1 MKLNKI
7 LALSVFASMSIY
19 PAYSTATTLT
29 NDLEDVLNEARE
41 GEKVSVYLNFA
52 EQLDT
57 TPYKRMFK
65 DRVMTNSQR
74 RDILVPALKEVADRT
89 QAPVIEFLNQNDRKV
104 DNFYPYFLSNMI
116 LVENATSDLIYD
128 LLRFE
133 EIETISMYHMPTTPK
148 KVGVNQA
155 VGNKGGNQINSLS
168 VAVSGVNADKLW
180 DLGFDGSGRIVM
192 NIDTGVEGVHNY
204 LQSSWYGNEPGVQ
217 WFDAWND
224 AVGTSQFPEDLAGT
238 THGTGTMSNMVGHTA
253 TDTIGTCPGAWWI
266 GSKHNSGTSGAGIFN
281 AQAGFNWAIQL
292 PASTLDYL
300 DVINNSY
307 GGNTGGCASVTEFQ
321 FYENMELIGVA
332 TVWSAGNEGPGP
344 QTQGDV
350 AAGAISPVHT
360 FSIGSVDQNQTTIS
374 GFSSRGPSGCAA
386 GVIVPPPH
394 NAEYKIKP
402 EVVAQGAQIK
412 AADGSNATGTGTN
425 PGGTSLTQGT
435 SFSGPIVSGTIA
447 LLRQI
452 NPNVTPEQAKTALL
466 VTATDLGD
474 PGDDNDYGMGRV
486 NVLAAASE
494 IAPYLVQGT
503 LFDNATSNPIPF
515 AEILVNETGQTFET
529 AVDGTF
535 LVRPLFDTV
544 TLTVNAFGYNTT
556 SVTNLPQLQEGIA
569 HDQDIAMNLN
579 ATADISGAFTN
590 MQGNGVEGD
599 VIVWGITAD
608 GEFEYAVESTDTNGN
623 YSVTL
628 PEEDYVLQFIPN
640 FPYPEAFVDQFT
652 VVGGNNVTY
661 DYEDAPATVLIVGA
675 DNSAAV
681 DTIYQEI
688 ADNVVE
694 NDYFYW
700 DLDEQSLIPTQTELS
715 QLSQPSAVIW
725 FTDGK
730 DGGDVLDVNEEQAL
744 VDYLNNGGNLILS
757 GQNVLATEDGG
768 TLMGMLDVSYGGDY
782 SGGSDFVRG
791 EAGGFLSAAGAPLGF
806 LMRAAGANGEN
817 LQTSRDKITLGT
829 TATKLASY
837 GPSSNDSVSVSFT
850 NGTNFKAVLVG
861 FDIAAIIAT
870 SPSLT
875 SSETVVKSLLQGMGV
890 LTDLEEIS
898 NTPVIGN
905 YSLEQNYPNPFN
917 PTTTIRFTLPKTT
930 NVKVSVF
937 NVKGQLVK
945 TLVNGQ
951 FDGGNNSVVWD
962 AKDSRGNL
970 VSSGTYFYQ
979 IETPDFKQTKK
990 AVFLK

>member
-1 MKLNKI
+1 MKLNNI
-7 LALSVFASMSIY
+7 LALSVFALMSIY
-19 PAYSTATTLT
+19 PAFSSAATLT
-29 NDLEDVLNEARE
+29 NDLENVLNEASE

-74 RDILVPALKEVADRT
+74 RDILVPKLKEVADRT
-89 QAPVIEFLNQNDRKV
+89 QAPVIDFLKESNDRV
-104 DNFYPYFLSNMI
+104 DNFYPYFLSNII
-116 LVENATSDLIYD
+116 LVENANADLIFD

-133 EIETISMYHMPTTPK
+133 EIESIILYQMPTIPK
-148 KVGVNQA
+148 KVGVNQP
-155 VGNKGGNQINSLS
+155 VDNKGSNQINSLS
-168 VAVSGVNADKLW
+168 IAVSGVNADKLW

-192 NIDTGVEGVHNY
+192 NIDTGVEGVHSY
-204 LQSSWYGNEPGVQ
+204 LQSNWYGNEAGVN

-224 AVGTSQFPEDLAGT
+224 AVGSSQFPEDLAGS

-266 GSKHNSGTSGAGIFN
+266 GSKHNSGGTGTGIFN
-281 AQAGFNWAIQL
+281 AQAGFNWVTQL
-292 PASTLDYL
+292 PATTLDYL

-307 GGNTGGCASVTEFQ
+307 GGNTGGCASSSEFQ
-321 FYENMELIGVA
+321 SYENIELIGVA
-332 TVWSAGNEGPGP
+332 TVWSAGNDGPGP

-360 FSIGSVDQNQTTIS
+360 FSVGSVEQNQITIS

-386 GVIVPPPH
+386 GIIVPPPH
-394 NAEYKIKP
+394 SVEFKIKP

-412 AADGSNATGTGTN
+412 AADGSNATGTGSN

-435 SFSGPIVSGTIA
+435 SFSGPIVAGAIA
-447 LLRQI
+447 ILRQI
-452 NPNVTPEQAKTALL
+452 NNNVTAEQAKTALL

-474 PGDDNDYGMGRV
+474 PGDDNDYGMGRI

-494 IAPYLVQGT
+494 VAPYIVQGT
-503 LFDNATSNPIPF
+503 LFDNATSNPVPF

-535 LVRPLFDTV
+535 LVRPLFDTI
-544 TLTVNAFGYNTT
+544 TLDVSAFGYNTI
-556 SVTNLPQLQEGIA
+556 SVTNLPQLQEGVVYS
-569 HDQDIAMNLN
+569 QDIGMNLN
-579 ATADISGAFTN
+579 ATADISGTLADN
-590 MQGNGVEGD
+590 QGNGIQGQ
-599 VIVWGITAD
+599 IIFWGLAPKE
-608 GEFEYAVESTDTNGN
+608 EFEYLVETTDANGN
-623 YSVTL
+623 YLVTL
-628 PEEDYVLQFIPN
+628 PEEEYAIQFVPN
-640 FPYPEAFVDQFT
+640 FPYPEALVEPFT
-652 VVGGNNVTY
+652 VIGGVNETF
-661 DYEDAPATVLIVGA
+661 DYTDAPATVLIVGA

-688 ADNVVE
+688 ADNVFE

-700 DLDEQSLIPTQTELS
+700 DLDEQSLIPTQAEFA

-730 DGGDVLDVNEEQAL
+730 DGGDVLDANEEQAL
-744 VDYLNNGGNLILS
+744 VDYLNASGNLILS

-768 TLMGMLDVSYGGDY
+768 TLMGMLDVSFGGDY

-791 EAGGFLSAAGAPLGF
+791 EAGAFLSNSGATLGF
-806 LMRAAGANGEN
+806 LMRAVGANAEN
-817 LQTSRDKITLGT
+817 LQNSKDIINLGSN
-829 TATKLASY
+829 ATKLAGY
-837 GPSSNDSVSVSFT
+837 GPSGGDGVSASYT
-850 NGTNFKAVLVG
+850 LGTNFKAVLVG
-861 FDIAAIIAT
+861 FDLAAIVAT

-875 SSETVVKSLLQGMGV
+875 SSETVIKSLLQGMGI
-890 LTDLEEIS
+890 LTDVDEIS
-898 NTPVIGN
+898 NNPIVGN

-917 PTTTIRFTLPKTT
+917 PTTTIRFNLPKATD
-930 NVKVSVF
+930 VKVSVF
-937 NVKGQLVK
+937 NIKGQLVK
-945 TLVNGQ
+945 TIVNGK
-951 FDGGNNSVVWD
+951 FEGGSNNVVWD
-962 AKDSRGNL
+962 ATDSRGSL

-979 IETPDFKQTKK
+979 IETPDFNQTKK